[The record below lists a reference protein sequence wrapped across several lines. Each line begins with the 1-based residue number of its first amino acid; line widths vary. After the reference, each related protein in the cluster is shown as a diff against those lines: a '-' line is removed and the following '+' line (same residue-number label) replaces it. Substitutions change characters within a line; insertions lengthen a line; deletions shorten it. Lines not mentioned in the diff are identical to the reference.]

1 LMDQRKD
8 ELEQLKGYA
17 WMSISG
23 NTNLYDFN
31 IEMNIFVKIDCS
43 LPYAKVLDY
52 HFFVKMY

>member
-1 LMDQRKD
+1 MDQRKD

-31 IEMNIFVKIDCS
+31 IEMNIFVKTDCS
-43 LPYAKVLDY
+43 LPYA
-52 HFFVKMY
+52 